1 MTKTVIL
8 GDEYDAGLRER
19 LFAVLRGLGADI
31 ADGDWALGG
40 SQEVETVRVRLNG
53 AELTV
58 EAETYVGLSLT
69 GPDDDVDRIVGEM
82 GGRLVEG
89 RAATDI

>member
-8 GDEYDAGLRER
+8 GDEYDDALRAR
-19 LFAVLRGLGADI
+19 VFVILRRLGAEI

-40 SQEVETVRVRLNG
+40 SQEVETVRVRLDG
-53 AELTV
+53 ADLTV

-69 GPDDDVDRIVGEM
+69 GPADAVDRVT
-82 GGRLVEG
+82 
-89 RAATDI
+89 AALAVD

>member
-1 MTKTVIL
+1 MTKTVVL
-8 GDEYDAGLRER
+8 GDEYDDALRR
-19 LFAVLRGLGADI
+19 RTFVVLRRLGAEI
-31 ADGDWALGG
+31 AGGDWALAG

-69 GPDDDVDRIVGEM
+69 GPADVEDGVAAA
-82 GGRLVEG
+82 V
-89 RAATDI
+89 RAAG